1 MRYLVLHKS
10 YTKVIKLFLC
20 FLPFHLSCPCQ
31 CFCPVQLLQYLTP
44 PFNLIKDVKVILCL
58 CVCSTNPPFPI
69 FALRCPTSWPICCLW
84 SHDAK
89 CRNFILDFPNFQVS
103 LEVVEKQP
111 ATFTWTCPTC
121 QAGSWQG
128 ISTCPTCKAG
138 SWVLTWQLHLINL
151 LTIPK
156 PQFASILTELQKPSR
171 RRGRLPACW
180 CSWDLSDCHNQLYCN
195 GSEGLVMADQNTK
208 WLLFSENT
216 TNKS

>member
-1 MRYLVLHKS
+1 MQYLVLHKS
-10 YTKVIKLFLC
+10 YTKVIKLFLCLC

-31 CFCPVQLLQYLTP
+31 CFCPVQVLQHLAP

-138 SWVLTWQLHLINL
+138 SWVLTWQLATPPDQPADNSWAPIRKHLDRTLETFKEKRSPCCL
-151 LTIPK
+151 LVFLRPFWL
-156 PQFASILTELQKPSR
+156 PQSIVLQWVR
-171 RRGRLPACW
+171 RSCDGR
-180 CSWDLSDCHNQLYCN
+180 SKHKVIIIVR
-195 GSEGLVMADQNTK
+195 E
-208 WLLFSENT
+208 
-216 TNKS
+216 